1 MNYQT
6 FSLKNG
12 LTVILVDTATFPTFT
27 AMLLVGA
34 GSRYENKENNGVAHF
49 FEHMAF
55 KGSKKYPNTLLLSS
69 VVEGLGGI
77 FNAFTSKDH
86 TGYWIKAPL
95 FHFETVVDVLAD
107 MIQNPLLLEEE
118 IEREKGVIIEEI
130 NMYEDQP
137 QYKVWELFEEMVF
150 KNHPLGYPTTGYKET
165 VSQFTRQTFLD
176 YMRDLYK
183 PSNVVLVI
191 AGGLSNKSEIR
202 SLKHNVI
209 PAKDTSDVSKAGIQ
223 KINYIDSRFHG
234 NDNYSYYLTIIQE
247 KFSSWEDGQRASFL
261 NFSDT
266 QNSPQILI
274 KTKKT
279 EQAHLILGY
288 RGLNY
293 THPKRYVQSVLM
305 TILGGGMSSRLFYQV
320 RERRG
325 LCYYIHSG
333 SEPFSETG
341 YVYTRAGL
349 TVNARKINE
358 AIKVILGEHENI
370 SSGKFKEEEMKKAK
384 EIVKGKLILS
394 LEDSHDL
401 ASFVGRKLIFEGK
414 IVKPEEVIKK
424 IDAITKEEIINL
436 AKKLFVK
443 EKLNLALLSPV
454 TEDKISFQ

>member
-1 MNYQT
+1 MTHQIFT
-6 FSLKNG
+6 LKNG
-12 LTVILVDTATFPTFT
+12 LSVVLVDTKTFPTFT

-34 GSRYENKENNGVAHF
+34 GSRYENEENNGVAHF

-55 KGSKKYPNTLLLSS
+55 KGSKKYPNALLLSS
-69 VVEGLGGI
+69 MIEGLGGI
-77 FNAFTSKDH
+77 FNAFTTKDH

-95 FHFETVVDVLAD
+95 SHFETVVDVLAD

-130 NMYEDQP
+130 NMYEDEP
-137 QYKVWELFEEMVF
+137 QYKVWELFEELLF

-165 VSQFTRQTFLD
+165 VGKFTCKTFLD
-176 YMRDLYK
+176 YMENLYK
-183 PSNVVLVI
+183 PSNVILVI
-191 AGGLSNKSEIR
+191 AGGISVGNRHACSLNKY
-202 SLKHNVI
+202 V
-209 PAKDTSDVSKAGIQ
+209 D
-223 KINYIDSRFHG
+223 
-234 NDNYSYYLTIIQE
+234 IIQE
-247 KFSSWEDGQRASFL
+247 KFSSWEDGQKASFL

-325 LCYYIHSG
+325 LCYYVHSD

-349 TVNARKINE
+349 TVDAKKINE
-358 AIKVILGEHENI
+358 AIKVIIDEHQKIATGEL
-370 SSGKFKEEEMKKAK
+370 KDEEVKKAK
-384 EIVKGKLILS
+384 EMVKGRLILS
-394 LEDSHDL
+394 LEDTHDL

-414 IVKPEEVIKK
+414 IVEPQEIIKK
-424 IDAITKEEIINL
+424 IDAITKEEIIDL

-443 EKLNLALLSPV
+443 EKFNLALLSPI

>member
-1 MNYQT
+1 MTHQIFT
-6 FSLKNG
+6 LKNG
-12 LTVILVDTATFPTFT
+12 LSVVLVDTKTFPTFT

-34 GSRYENKENNGVAHF
+34 GSRYENKKNNGVAHF

-55 KGSKKYPNTLLLSS
+55 KGSKKYPNALLLSS
-69 VVEGLGGI
+69 MIEGLGGI
-77 FNAFTSKDH
+77 FNAFTTKDH

-95 FHFETVVDVLAD
+95 SHFETVVDVLAD

-130 NMYEDQP
+130 NMYEDEP
-137 QYKVWELFEEMVF
+137 QYKVWQLFEELLF

-165 VSQFTRQTFLD
+165 VGKFTRQTFLD
-176 YMRDLYK
+176 YMENLYK
-183 PSNVVLVI
+183 PSNTILVI
-191 AGGLSNKSEIR
+191 AGGVSVGNR
-202 SLKHNVI
+202 HACSL
-209 PAKDTSDVSKAGIQ
+209 Q
-223 KINYIDSRFHG
+223 KYVD
-234 NDNYSYYLTIIQE
+234 IIQE
-247 KFSSWEDGQRASFL
+247 KFSSWKDGQKASFL

-274 KTKKT
+274 KTKET
-279 EQAHLILGY
+279 EQAHLVLGY

-293 THPKRYVQSVLM
+293 THKKRYVQSVLM

-349 TVNARKINE
+349 TVDAKKINE
-358 AIKVILGEHENI
+358 AIKVIIDEHQKIAEGEL
-370 SSGKFKEEEMKKAK
+370 KDEEVKKAK
-384 EIVKGKLILS
+384 EMVKGRLILS
-394 LEDSHDL
+394 LEDTHDL

-414 IVKPEEVIKK
+414 IVEPQEVIKK
-424 IDAITKEEIINL
+424 IDVITKEEIIDL

-443 EKLNLALLSPV
+443 EKFNLALLSPLK
-454 TEDKISFQ
+454 EKEISLF

>member
-1 MNYQT
+1 
-6 FSLKNG
+6 
-12 LTVILVDTATFPTFT
+12 
-27 AMLLVGA
+27 MLLVGA

-55 KGSKKYPNTLLLSS
+55 KGSKKYPNSLYLSS

-77 FNAFTSKDH
+77 FNAFTTKDH
-86 TGYWIKAPL
+86 TGYWIKAPIS
-95 FHFETVVDVLAD
+95 HFETVVDVLAD

-137 QYKVWELFEEMVF
+137 QYKVWELFEEMIYE
-150 KNHPLGYPTTGYKET
+150 NNPLGYPTTGYKET
-165 VSQFTRQTFLD
+165 VGKFTRETFLE
-176 YMRDLYK
+176 YMENLYK
-183 PSNVVLVI
+183 PSNVILAI
-191 AGGLSNKSEIR
+191 AGGLSINQNSK
-202 SLKHNVI
+202 LKNFLNIVE
-209 PAKDTSDVSKAGIQ
+209 K
-223 KINYIDSRFHG
+223 
-234 NDNYSYYLTIIQE
+234 
-247 KFSSWEDGQRASFL
+247 KFSLWEDGQKASFL
-261 NFSDT
+261 KFSDT

-279 EQAHLILGY
+279 EQAHLVLGY

-293 THPKRYVQSVLM
+293 TDKKRYVQSVLM

-349 TVNARKINE
+349 TVDTQKINE
-358 AIKVILGEHENI
+358 AIKVIIDEHQKVA
-370 SSGKFKEEEMKKAK
+370 GGDLKDEEIKKAK
-384 EIVKGKLILS
+384 EMIKGQLILS
-394 LEDSHDL
+394 MEDSHNL

-414 IVKPEEVIKK
+414 IVKPEEIIKK
-424 IDAITKEEIINL
+424 IDTITKEEIIDL

-443 EKLNLALLSPV
+443 KKFNLVLLSPI
-454 TEDKISFQ
+454 TEDKIKI

>member
-1 MNYQT
+1 MIHQT
-6 FSLKNG
+6 FTLKNG
-12 LTVILVDTATFPTFT
+12 LSVVLVDTKTFPTFT

-34 GSRYENKENNGVAHF
+34 GSRYENKKNNGIAHF

-55 KGSKKYPNTLLLSS
+55 KGSKKYPNSLYLSS

-77 FNAFTSKDH
+77 FNAFTTKDH

-95 FHFETVVDVLAD
+95 FHFDTVVDVLAD

-130 NMYEDQP
+130 NMYEDEP
-137 QYKVWELFEEMVF
+137 QYKAWELFEEMVF
-150 KNHPLGYPTTGYKET
+150 KNHPLGYPTTGYKEI

-176 YMRDLYK
+176 YMKDLYK
-183 PSNVVLVI
+183 PSNVILVV

-247 KFSSWEDGQRASFL
+247 KFSSWKDGQKASFL
-261 NFSDT
+261 KFSDT

-279 EQAHLILGY
+279 EQAHLVLGY

-349 TVNARKINE
+349 TVDAKKINE
-358 AIKVILGEHENI
+358 AIKVIIDEHQKIATGEL
-370 SSGKFKEEEMKKAK
+370 KDEEIKKAK
-384 EIVKGKLILS
+384 EMVKGQLILS
-394 LEDSHDL
+394 LEDSHNL

-443 EKLNLALLSPV
+443 EKLSLTLLSPI
-454 TEDKISFQ
+454 TEDKIKV

>member
-1 MNYQT
+1 MIHQT
-6 FSLKNG
+6 FTLKNG
-12 LTVILVDTATFPTFT
+12 LSVVLVDTKTFPTFT

-55 KGSKKYPNTLLLSS
+55 KGSKKYPNALLLSS
-69 VVEGLGGI
+69 IIEGLGGI
-77 FNAFTSKDH
+77 FNAFTTKDH

-107 MIQNPLLLEEE
+107 MIQNPLLFPEE

-130 NMYEDQP
+130 NMYEDEP
-137 QYKVWELFEEMVF
+137 QYKVWELFEELLF

-165 VSQFTRQTFLD
+165 VGKFTRQTFLD
-176 YMRDLYK
+176 YMENLYK

-191 AGGLSNKSEIR
+191 AGGLSINQKSKI
-202 SLKHNVI
+202 KNQN
-209 PAKDTSDVSKAGIQ
+209 DTSKL
-223 KINYIDSRFHG
+223 KNFL
-234 NDNYSYYLTIIQE
+234 NIIE
-247 KFSSWEDGQRASFL
+247 KNFSSWKDGQKASFL
-261 NFSDT
+261 NFSDN

-279 EQAHLILGY
+279 EQAHLVLGY
-288 RGLNY
+288 RGLSY
-293 THPKRYVQSVLM
+293 TDKKRYVQSVLM
-305 TILGGGMSSRLFYQV
+305 TILGGGMSCRLFYQL

-333 SEPFSETG
+333 SEPFSDTG

-349 TVNARKINE
+349 TADAKKINE
-358 AIKVILGEHENI
+358 AIKVIIDEHQKIAEGEL
-370 SSGKFKEEEMKKAK
+370 KDEEVKKAK
-384 EIVKGKLILS
+384 EMVKGRLILS
-394 LEDSHDL
+394 LEDTHDL

-414 IVKPEEVIKK
+414 IVEPQEIIKK
-424 IDAITKEEIINL
+424 IDAITREEIIDL

-443 EKLNLALLSPV
+443 EKLNLALLSPI
-454 TEDKISFQ
+454 TEDKIKV

>member
-1 MNYQT
+1 MTHQLFT
-6 FSLKNG
+6 LKNG
-12 LTVILVDTATFPTFT
+12 LSVVLVDTKTFPTFT

-55 KGSKKYPNTLLLSS
+55 KGSKKYPNALLLSS
-69 VVEGLGGI
+69 MIEGLGGI
-77 FNAFTSKDH
+77 FNAFTTKDH

-95 FHFETVVDVLAD
+95 SHFETVVDVLAD

-130 NMYEDQP
+130 NMYEDEP
-137 QYKVWELFEEMVF
+137 QYKVWELFEELLF

-165 VSQFTRQTFLD
+165 VGKFTRQTFLD
-176 YMRDLYK
+176 YMENLYK
-183 PSNVVLVI
+183 PSNVILVI
-191 AGGLSNKSEIR
+191 AGGISVGNR
-202 SLKHNVI
+202 HACSL
-209 PAKDTSDVSKAGIQ
+209 Q
-223 KINYIDSRFHG
+223 KYID
-234 NDNYSYYLTIIQE
+234 IIQE
-247 KFSSWEDGQRASFL
+247 KFFLWKDGQKASFL
-261 NFSDT
+261 NFSDN

-279 EQAHLILGY
+279 EQAHLVLGY
-288 RGLNY
+288 RGLSY
-293 THPKRYVQSVLM
+293 TDKKRYVQSVLM
-305 TILGGGMSSRLFYQV
+305 TILGGGMSCRLFYQL

-349 TVNARKINE
+349 TVNAKKINE
-358 AIKVILGEHENI
+358 AIKVIIDEHQKIAEGEL
-370 SSGKFKEEEMKKAK
+370 KDEEVKKAK
-384 EIVKGKLILS
+384 EMVKGRLILS
-394 LEDSHDL
+394 LEDTHDL

-414 IVKPEEVIKK
+414 IVEPQEVIKK
-424 IDAITKEEIINL
+424 IDVITKEEIIDL

-443 EKLNLALLSPV
+443 EKFNLALLSPI
-454 TEDKISFQ
+454 TEDKIKT

>member
-1 MNYQT
+1 MIHQT
-6 FSLKNG
+6 FTLKNG
-12 LTVILVDTATFPTFT
+12 LSVVLVDTKTFPTFT

-55 KGSKKYPNTLLLSS
+55 KGSKKYPNALLLSS
-69 VVEGLGGI
+69 IIEGLGGI
-77 FNAFTSKDH
+77 FNAFTTKDH

-107 MIQNPLLLEEE
+107 MIQNPLLFPEE

-130 NMYEDQP
+130 NMYEDEP
-137 QYKVWELFEEMVF
+137 QYKVWELFEELLF

-165 VSQFTRQTFLD
+165 VGKFTRQTFLD
-176 YMRDLYK
+176 YMENLYK

-191 AGGLSNKSEIR
+191 AGGLSINQKSKI
-202 SLKHNVI
+202 KNQN
-209 PAKDTSDVSKAGIQ
+209 DTSKL
-223 KINYIDSRFHG
+223 KNFL
-234 NDNYSYYLTIIQE
+234 NIIE
-247 KFSSWEDGQRASFL
+247 KNFSSWKDGQKASFL
-261 NFSDT
+261 NFSDN

-279 EQAHLILGY
+279 EQAHLVLGY
-288 RGLNY
+288 RGLSY
-293 THPKRYVQSVLM
+293 TDKKRYVQSVLM
-305 TILGGGMSSRLFYQV
+305 TILGGGMSSRLFYQL

-333 SEPFSETG
+333 SEPFSDTG

-349 TVNARKINE
+349 TADAKKINE
-358 AIKVILGEHENI
+358 AIKVIIDEHQKIAEGEL
-370 SSGKFKEEEMKKAK
+370 KDEEVKKAK
-384 EIVKGKLILS
+384 EMVKGRLILS
-394 LEDSHDL
+394 LEDTHDL

-414 IVKPEEVIKK
+414 IVEPQEVIKK
-424 IDAITKEEIINL
+424 IDVITKEEIIDL

-443 EKLNLALLSPV
+443 EKFNLALLSTI
-454 TEDKISFQ
+454 TEDKIKT

>member
-1 MNYQT
+1 MIHQT
-6 FSLKNG
+6 FTLKNG
-12 LTVILVDTATFPTFT
+12 LSVVLVDTKTFPTFT

-55 KGSKKYPNTLLLSS
+55 KGSKKYPNALLLSS
-69 VVEGLGGI
+69 MIEGLGGI
-77 FNAFTSKDH
+77 FNAFTTKDR

-95 FHFETVVDVLAD
+95 SHFETVVDVLAD

-130 NMYEDQP
+130 NMYEDEP
-137 QYKVWELFEEMVF
+137 QYKVWELFEELLF

-165 VSQFTRQTFLD
+165 VGKFTRQTFLD
-176 YMRDLYK
+176 YMENLYK
-183 PSNVVLVI
+183 PSNTILVI
-191 AGGLSNKSEIR
+191 AGGLSINQKSKI
-202 SLKHNVI
+202 KNQN
-209 PAKDTSDVSKAGIQ
+209 DTSKF
-223 KINYIDSRFHG
+223 KNFL
-234 NDNYSYYLTIIQE
+234 NIIE
-247 KFSSWEDGQRASFL
+247 KKFSSWKDGQKASFL

-279 EQAHLILGY
+279 EQAHLVLGY
-288 RGLNY
+288 RGLSY
-293 THPKRYVQSVLM
+293 TDKKRYVQSVLM
-305 TILGGGMSSRLFYQV
+305 TILGGGMSSRLFYQL

-349 TVNARKINE
+349 TVDAKKINE
-358 AIKVILGEHENI
+358 AIKVIIDEHQKIAEGEL
-370 SSGKFKEEEMKKAK
+370 KDEEIKKAK
-384 EIVKGKLILS
+384 EMVKGRLILS
-394 LEDSHDL
+394 LEDTHDL

-414 IVKPEEVIKK
+414 IVEPQEVIKK
-424 IDAITKEEIINL
+424 IDVITKEEIIDL

-443 EKLNLALLSPV
+443 EKFNLALLSPI
-454 TEDKISFQ
+454 TEDKIKI

>member
-1 MNYQT
+1 MTHQIFT
-6 FSLKNG
+6 LKNG
-12 LTVILVDTATFPTFT
+12 LSVVLVDTKTFPTFT
-27 AMLLVGA
+27 AKLLVGA
-34 GSRYENKENNGVAHF
+34 GSRYENKKNNGIAHF

-55 KGSKKYPNTLLLSS
+55 KGSKKYPNSLYLSS

-77 FNAFTSKDH
+77 FNAFTTKDH
-86 TGYWIKAPL
+86 TGYWIKAPIS
-95 FHFETVVDVLAD
+95 HFETVVDVLAD

-137 QYKVWELFEEMVF
+137 QYKVWELFEEMIYE
-150 KNHPLGYPTTGYKET
+150 NNPLGYPTTGYKET
-165 VSQFTRQTFLD
+165 VSQFTRETFLE
-176 YMRDLYK
+176 YMENLYK
-183 PSNVVLVI
+183 PSNVILAI
-191 AGGLSNKSEIR
+191 AGRLSINQ
-202 SLKHNVI
+202 N
-209 PAKDTSDVSKAGIQ
+209 SKFKNFLNIVE
-223 KINYIDSRFHG
+223 K
-234 NDNYSYYLTIIQE
+234 
-247 KFSSWEDGQRASFL
+247 KFSLWEDGQKASFL
-261 NFSDT
+261 KFSDT

-349 TVNARKINE
+349 TVDTQKINE
-358 AIKVILGEHENI
+358 AIKVIIDEHQKVA
-370 SSGKFKEEEMKKAK
+370 GGDLKDEEIKKAK
-384 EIVKGKLILS
+384 EMIKGQLILS
-394 LEDSHDL
+394 MEDSHNL

-443 EKLNLALLSPV
+443 EKLNLTLLSPI

>member
-1 MNYQT
+1 MNHQIFT
-6 FSLKNG
+6 LKNG
-12 LTVILVDTATFPTFT
+12 LSVVLVDTKTFPTFT

-55 KGSKKYPNTLLLSS
+55 KGSKKYPNALLLSS
-69 VVEGLGGI
+69 MIEGLGGI
-77 FNAFTSKDH
+77 FNAFTTKDH
-86 TGYWIKAPL
+86 TGYWIKTPL
-95 FHFETVVDVLAD
+95 SHFETVVDVLAD

-130 NMYEDQP
+130 NMYEDEP
-137 QYKVWELFEEMVF
+137 QYKVWELFEELLF

-165 VSQFTRQTFLD
+165 VGKFTRQTFLD
-176 YMRDLYK
+176 YMENLYK
-183 PSNVVLVI
+183 PSNTILVI
-191 AGGLSNKSEIR
+191 AGGISVGNR
-202 SLKHNVI
+202 HACSL
-209 PAKDTSDVSKAGIQ
+209 Q
-223 KINYIDSRFHG
+223 KYID
-234 NDNYSYYLTIIQE
+234 IIQE
-247 KFSSWEDGQRASFL
+247 KFSSWKDGQKASFL

-279 EQAHLILGY
+279 EQAHLVLGY
-288 RGLNY
+288 RGLSY
-293 THPKRYVQSVLM
+293 TDKKRYVQSVLM
-305 TILGGGMSSRLFYQV
+305 TILGGGMSSRLFYQL

-349 TVNARKINE
+349 TVDAKKINE
-358 AIKVILGEHENI
+358 AIKIIIDEHQKIAEGEL
-370 SSGKFKEEEMKKAK
+370 KDEEVKKAK
-384 EIVKGKLILS
+384 EMVKGRLILS
-394 LEDSHDL
+394 LEDTHDL

-414 IVKPEEVIKK
+414 IVEPQEIIKK

-454 TEDKISFQ
+454 TQDKIFFQ

>member
-1 MNYQT
+1 MTHQIFT
-6 FSLKNG
+6 LKNG
-12 LTVILVDTATFPTFT
+12 LSVVLVDTKTFPTFT

-55 KGSKKYPNTLLLSS
+55 KGSKKYPNALLLSS
-69 VVEGLGGI
+69 MIEGLGGI
-77 FNAFTSKDH
+77 FNAFTTKDH

-95 FHFETVVDVLAD
+95 SHFETVVDVLAD
-107 MIQNPLLLEEE
+107 MIQNPLLFKEE

-130 NMYEDQP
+130 NMYEDEP
-137 QYKVWELFEEMVF
+137 QYKVWELFEGFLF

-165 VSQFTRQTFLD
+165 VGKFTRQTFLD
-176 YMRDLYK
+176 YMENLYK

-191 AGGLSNKSEIR
+191 AGGLSINQKSKI
-202 SLKHNVI
+202 KNQN
-209 PAKDTSDVSKAGIQ
+209 DTSKFKNFLNIVEK
-223 KINYIDSRFHG
+223 
-234 NDNYSYYLTIIQE
+234 
-247 KFSSWEDGQRASFL
+247 KFSSWKDGQKASFL
-261 NFSDT
+261 NFSDN

-279 EQAHLILGY
+279 EQAHLVLGY

-293 THPKRYVQSVLM
+293 THKKRYVQSVLM
-305 TILGGGMSSRLFYQV
+305 MILGGGMSSRLFYQL

-349 TVNARKINE
+349 TVDAKKINE
-358 AIKVILGEHENI
+358 AIKLIIDEHQKIAEGEL
-370 SSGKFKEEEMKKAK
+370 KDEEVKKAK
-384 EIVKGKLILS
+384 EMVKGRLILS
-394 LEDSHDL
+394 LEDTHDL

-414 IVKPEEVIKK
+414 IVEPQEVIKK
-424 IDAITKEEIINL
+424 IDVITKEEIIDL

-443 EKLNLALLSPV
+443 EKFNLALLSPLK
-454 TEDKISFQ
+454 EEEISLF

>member
-1 MNYQT
+1 MIYQT
-6 FSLKNG
+6 FTLKNG
-12 LTVILVDTATFPTFT
+12 LTVVLVDTKTFPTFT

-34 GSRYENKENNGVAHF
+34 GSRFENKENNGVAHF

-55 KGSKKYPNTLLLSS
+55 KGSKKYPNSLYLSS
-69 VVEGLGGI
+69 VVEGLGGV
-77 FNAFTSKDH
+77 FNAFTTKDH
-86 TGYWIKAPL
+86 TGYWIKAPVS
-95 FHFETVVDVLAD
+95 HFETVIDVLAD

-137 QYKVWELFEEMVF
+137 QYKVWELFEELIF

-165 VSQFTRQTFLD
+165 VSRFTRQTFLD
-176 YMRDLYK
+176 YMNDLYK
-183 PSNVVLVI
+183 PSNVILAV
-191 AGGLSNKSEIR
+191 AGGLSNKSQILNSKR
-202 SLKHNVI
+202 IQNSTLLNFKNSNFDIVSS
-209 PAKDTSDVSKAGIQ
+209 SDLEDRAS
-223 KINYIDSRFHG
+223 NF
-234 NDNYSYYLTIIQE
+234 SYYLNIIE
-247 KFSSWEDGQRASFL
+247 KKFFSWLDGQKTSFL
-261 NFSDT
+261 EFCDT

-293 THPKRYVQSVLM
+293 NHPKRYVQSVLM

-349 TVNARKINE
+349 VVDNKKINE
-358 AIKVILGEHENI
+358 AIKVIIDEHQKI
-370 SSGKFKEEEMKKAK
+370 AAGKLKDEEIKKAK
-384 EIVKGKLILS
+384 EMVKGRLILS
-394 LEDSHDL
+394 LEDTHDL
-401 ASFVGRKLIFEGK
+401 AAFVGRKLMFQGK
-414 IVKPEEVIKK
+414 IIEPREIIKK
-424 IDAITKEEIINL
+424 IDSISKKEIVDL
-436 AKKLFVK
+436 AKEIFVK
-443 EKLNLALLSPV
+443 EKLNFALLGPL
-454 TEDKISFQ
+454 TEDRIKI

>member
-1 MNYQT
+1 MNHQIFT
-6 FSLKNG
+6 LKNG
-12 LTVILVDTATFPTFT
+12 LSVVLVDTRTFPTFT

-55 KGSKKYPNTLLLSS
+55 KGSKKYPNSLYLSS

-77 FNAFTSKDH
+77 FNAFTTKDH

-130 NMYEDQP
+130 NMYEDEP
-137 QYKVWELFEEMVF
+137 QYKVWELFEGLLF

-165 VSQFTRQTFLD
+165 VGKFTRQTFLD
-176 YMRDLYK
+176 YMENLYK
-183 PSNVVLVI
+183 PSNVILVI
-191 AGGLSNKSEIR
+191 AGGISVGNR
-202 SLKHNVI
+202 HAFSL
-209 PAKDTSDVSKAGIQ
+209 Q
-223 KINYIDSRFHG
+223 KYID
-234 NDNYSYYLTIIQE
+234 IIQE
-247 KFSSWEDGQRASFL
+247 KFFLWKDGQKASFL
-261 NFSDT
+261 NFSDN

-279 EQAHLILGY
+279 EQAHLVLGY
-288 RGLNY
+288 RGLSY
-293 THPKRYVQSVLM
+293 TDKKRYVQSVLM
-305 TILGGGMSSRLFYQV
+305 TILGGGMSSRLFYQL

-349 TVNARKINE
+349 TVDAKKINE
-358 AIKVILGEHENI
+358 ALKVIIDEHQKIATGEL
-370 SSGKFKEEEMKKAK
+370 KDEEVKKAK
-384 EIVKGKLILS
+384 EMVKGRLILS
-394 LEDSHDL
+394 LEDTHDL

-414 IVKPEEVIKK
+414 IVEPQEVIKK
-424 IDAITKEEIINL
+424 IDVITKEEIIDL
-436 AKKLFVK
+436 AKKIFVK
-443 EKLNLALLSPV
+443 EKFNFALLGPI

>member
-1 MNYQT
+1 MTHQLFT
-6 FSLKNG
+6 LKNG
-12 LTVILVDTATFPTFT
+12 LSVVLVDTRTFPTFT

-55 KGSKKYPNTLLLSS
+55 KGSKKYPNALLLSS
-69 VVEGLGGI
+69 MIEGLGGI
-77 FNAFTSKDH
+77 FNAFTTKDH
-86 TGYWIKAPL
+86 TGYWIKAPIS
-95 FHFETVVDVLAD
+95 HFETVVDVLAD

-130 NMYEDQP
+130 NMYEDEP
-137 QYKVWELFEEMVF
+137 QYKVWELFEGLLF

-165 VSQFTRQTFLD
+165 VGKFTRQTFLD
-176 YMRDLYK
+176 YMENFYK
-183 PSNVVLVI
+183 PSNVILVI
-191 AGGLSNKSEIR
+191 AGGMSVGER
-202 SLKHNVI
+202 HACSL
-209 PAKDTSDVSKAGIQ
+209 Q
-223 KINYIDSRFHG
+223 KYVD
-234 NDNYSYYLTIIQE
+234 IIE
-247 KFSSWEDGQRASFL
+247 KKFSSWKDGQKASFL

-279 EQAHLILGY
+279 EQAHLVLGY

-293 THPKRYVQSVLM
+293 THKKRYVQSVLM
-305 TILGGGMSSRLFYQV
+305 TILGGGMSSRLFYQL

-349 TVNARKINE
+349 TVDAKKINE
-358 AIKVILGEHENI
+358 ALKVIIDEHQKIATGEL
-370 SSGKFKEEEMKKAK
+370 KDEEIKKAK
-384 EIVKGKLILS
+384 EMVKGRLILS
-394 LEDSHDL
+394 LEDTHDL

-414 IVKPEEVIKK
+414 IVEPQEVIKK
-424 IDAITKEEIINL
+424 IDAITKEEIIDL

-443 EKLNLALLSPV
+443 EKFNLALLSPI
-454 TEDKISFQ
+454 TEDKVKV

>member
-1 MNYQT
+1 MTHQIFT
-6 FSLKNG
+6 LKNG
-12 LTVILVDTATFPTFT
+12 LSVVLVDTKTFPTFT

-34 GSRYENKENNGVAHF
+34 GSRYENEENNGVAHF

-55 KGSKKYPNTLLLSS
+55 KGSKKYPNALLLSS
-69 VVEGLGGI
+69 IIEGLGGI
-77 FNAFTSKDH
+77 FNAFTTKDH

-95 FHFETVVDVLAD
+95 SHFETVVDVLAD
-107 MIQNPLLLEEE
+107 MIQNPLLFPEE

-130 NMYEDQP
+130 NMYEDEP
-137 QYKVWELFEEMVF
+137 QYKAWELFEELLF

-165 VSQFTRQTFLD
+165 VGKFTRQTFLD
-176 YMRDLYK
+176 YMENLYK

-191 AGGLSNKSEIR
+191 AGGLSINQKSKI
-202 SLKHNVI
+202 KNQN
-209 PAKDTSDVSKAGIQ
+209 DTSKL
-223 KINYIDSRFHG
+223 KNFL
-234 NDNYSYYLTIIQE
+234 NIIE
-247 KFSSWEDGQRASFL
+247 KKFSSWKDGQKASFL
-261 NFSDT
+261 KFLDT
-266 QNSPQILI
+266 QSSPQILI

-325 LCYYIHSG
+325 LCYYVHSG

-349 TVNARKINE
+349 TVDAKKINE
-358 AIKVILGEHENI
+358 AIKVIIDEHQKIATGEL
-370 SSGKFKEEEMKKAK
+370 KDEEIKKAK
-384 EIVKGKLILS
+384 EMVKGQLILS
-394 LEDSHDL
+394 LEDSHNL
-401 ASFVGRKLIFEGK
+401 ASFVGRKLIFERK

-424 IDAITKEEIINL
+424 IDAINKEEIINL

-443 EKLNLALLSPV
+443 EKLNLALLSPI
-454 TEDKISFQ
+454 TEGKIKV

>member
-1 MNYQT
+1 MINQIFT
-6 FSLKNG
+6 LKNN
-12 LTVILVDTATFPTFT
+12 LRVVFVDTKTFPTFT

-34 GSRYENKENNGVAHF
+34 GSRFENKENNGIAHF

-55 KGSKKYPNTLLLSS
+55 KGSKKYPNSLYLSS
-69 VVEGLGGI
+69 IVEGLGGI
-77 FNAFTSKDH
+77 FNAFTTKDH

-107 MIQNPLLLEEE
+107 MIQSPLLLEEE

-137 QYKVWELFEEMVF
+137 QYKVWELFEEMIF
-150 KNHPLGYPTTGYKET
+150 KNNPLGYPTTGYKEI
-165 VSQFTRQTFLD
+165 VSKFTRQKFLD
-176 YMRDLYK
+176 YMKNLYK
-183 PSNVVLVI
+183 PSNVILVV
-191 AGGLSNKSEIR
+191 AGGLSQNKNEKIKNKNDNEK
-202 SLKHNVI
+202 LKI
-209 PAKDTSDVSKAGIQ
+209 YLDIIQ
-223 KINYIDSRFHG
+223 K
-234 NDNYSYYLTIIQE
+234 
-247 KFSSWEDGQRASFL
+247 KFSSWNDDGQKASFL
-261 NFSDT
+261 EFKDS

-293 THPKRYVQSVLM
+293 TDPKRYVQSVLM

-349 TVNARKINE
+349 TVDAKKINE
-358 AIKVILGEHENI
+358 AIKVIIAEHQKIATGELKN
-370 SSGKFKEEEMKKAK
+370 EEIKKAK
-384 EIVKGKLILS
+384 EMVKGRLILS
-394 LEDSHDL
+394 LEDTHDL
-401 ASFVGRKLIFEGK
+401 ASFFGRKLIFEGK
-414 IVKPEEVIKK
+414 IVEPEEIIKK
-424 IDAITKEEIINL
+424 IDKITKDEIVSL
-436 AKKLFVK
+436 AKKLFIK
-443 EKLNLALLSPV
+443 EKLNLTLLSPL
-454 TEDKISFQ
+454 TEGKISFQ

>member
-1 MNYQT
+1 MTHQIFT
-6 FSLKNG
+6 LKNG
-12 LTVILVDTATFPTFT
+12 LSVVLVDTKTFPTFT

-34 GSRYENKENNGVAHF
+34 GSRYENKKNNGVAHF

-55 KGSKKYPNTLLLSS
+55 KGSKKYPNALLLSS
-69 VVEGLGGI
+69 MIEGLGGI
-77 FNAFTSKDH
+77 FNAFTTKDH

-95 FHFETVVDVLAD
+95 SHFETVVDVLAD

-130 NMYEDQP
+130 NMYEDEP
-137 QYKVWELFEEMVF
+137 QYKVWQLFEGLLF

-165 VSQFTRQTFLD
+165 VGKFTRQTFLD
-176 YMRDLYK
+176 YMENLYK
-183 PSNVVLVI
+183 PSNTILVI
-191 AGGLSNKSEIR
+191 AGGVSVGNR
-202 SLKHNVI
+202 HACSL
-209 PAKDTSDVSKAGIQ
+209 Q
-223 KINYIDSRFHG
+223 KYVD
-234 NDNYSYYLTIIQE
+234 IIQE
-247 KFSSWEDGQRASFL
+247 KFSSWKDGQKASFL

-274 KTKKT
+274 KTKET
-279 EQAHLILGY
+279 EQAHLVLGY

-293 THPKRYVQSVLM
+293 THKKRYVQSVLM

-349 TVNARKINE
+349 TVDAKKINE
-358 AIKVILGEHENI
+358 AIKVIIDEHQKIAEGEL
-370 SSGKFKEEEMKKAK
+370 KDEEVKKAK
-384 EIVKGKLILS
+384 EMVKGRLILS
-394 LEDSHDL
+394 LEDTHDL

-414 IVKPEEVIKK
+414 IVEPQEVIKK
-424 IDAITKEEIINL
+424 IDVITKEEIIDL

-443 EKLNLALLSPV
+443 EKFNLALLSPLK
-454 TEDKISFQ
+454 EEEISLF

>member
-1 MNYQT
+1 MTHQIFT
-6 FSLKNG
+6 LKNG
-12 LTVILVDTATFPTFT
+12 LSVVLVDTKTFPTFT

-55 KGSKKYPNTLLLSS
+55 KGSKKYPNALLLSS
-69 VVEGLGGI
+69 IIEGLGGI
-77 FNAFTSKDH
+77 FNAFTTKDH

-95 FHFETVVDVLAD
+95 SHFETVVDVLAD
-107 MIQNPLLLEEE
+107 MIQNPLLFPEE

-130 NMYEDQP
+130 NMYEDEP
-137 QYKVWELFEEMVF
+137 QYKVWELFEGLIF

-165 VSQFTRQTFLD
+165 VGKFTRQTFLD
-176 YMRDLYK
+176 YMENLYK
-183 PSNVVLVI
+183 PSNVILVI
-191 AGGLSNKSEIR
+191 AGGLSINQKSKI
-202 SLKHNVI
+202 KNQNDI
-209 PAKDTSDVSKAGIQ
+209 SKF
-223 KINYIDSRFHG
+223 KNFL
-234 NDNYSYYLTIIQE
+234 NIIE
-247 KFSSWEDGQRASFL
+247 KKFSSWKDGQKASFL

-279 EQAHLILGY
+279 EQAHLVLGY
-288 RGLNY
+288 RGLSY
-293 THPKRYVQSVLM
+293 TDKKRYVQSVLM
-305 TILGGGMSSRLFYQV
+305 TILGGGMSSRLFYQL

-349 TVNARKINE
+349 TVDAKKINE
-358 AIKVILGEHENI
+358 AIKVIIDEHQKI
-370 SSGKFKEEEMKKAK
+370 ADGQLKDEEVKKAK
-384 EIVKGKLILS
+384 EMIKGRLILS
-394 LEDSHDL
+394 LEDTHDL

-414 IVKPEEVIKK
+414 IVEPQEVIKK

-443 EKLNLALLSPV
+443 EKLNLALLGPI
-454 TEDKISFQ
+454 TEDKIKT

>member
-1 MNYQT
+1 MIHQT
-6 FSLKNG
+6 FTLKNG
-12 LTVILVDTATFPTFT
+12 LSVVLVDTKTFPTFT

-55 KGSKKYPNTLLLSS
+55 KGTKKYPNALLLSS
-69 VVEGLGGI
+69 MIEGLGGI
-77 FNAFTSKDH
+77 FNAFTTKDH
-86 TGYWIKAPL
+86 TGYWIKAPIS
-95 FHFETVVDVLAD
+95 HFETVVDVLAD

-137 QYKVWELFEEMVF
+137 QYKVWELFEEMIYE
-150 KNHPLGYPTTGYKET
+150 NNPLGYPTTGYKET
-165 VSQFTRQTFLD
+165 VSKFTRQTFLD
-176 YMRDLYK
+176 YMKDLYK
-183 PSNVVLVI
+183 PSNVVLVV

-209 PAKDTSDVSKAGIQ
+209 PAKAGIQ

-247 KFSSWEDGQRASFL
+247 NFSSWKDGQKASFL
-261 NFSDT
+261 NFADT

-279 EQAHLILGY
+279 EQAHLVLGY
-288 RGLNY
+288 QGLNY
-293 THPKRYVQSVLM
+293 THPKRYIQSVLM

-349 TVNARKINE
+349 TVDTQKINE
-358 AIKVILGEHENI
+358 AIKVIIDEHQKVV
-370 SSGKFKEEEMKKAK
+370 GGDLKDEEIKKAK
-384 EIVKGKLILS
+384 EMIKGQLILS
-394 LEDSHDL
+394 MEDSHNL

-414 IVKPEEVIKK
+414 IVEPQEVIKK
-424 IDAITKEEIINL
+424 IDAITKKEIIDL

-443 EKLNLALLSPV
+443 EKLSLTLLSPI
-454 TEDKISFQ
+454 TEDKVKV